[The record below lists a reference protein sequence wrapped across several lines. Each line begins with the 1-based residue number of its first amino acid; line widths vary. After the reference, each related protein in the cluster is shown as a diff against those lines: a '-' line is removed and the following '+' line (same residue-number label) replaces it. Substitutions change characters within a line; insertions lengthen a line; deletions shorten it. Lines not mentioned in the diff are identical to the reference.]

1 MENKKDMII
10 KKLYFSTF
18 IVVIDS
24 CFSQKQ
30 QVEAFLS
37 LLLRTRSLR
46 LKAGFQLYDLDQ
58 QDLFVL

>member
-24 CFSQKQ
+24 CSD
-30 QVEAFLS
+30 VYLSCSAREAF
-37 LLLRTRSLR
+37 
-46 LKAGFQLYDLDQ
+46 YDLDQ

>member
-10 KKLYFSTF
+10 KKIYFSTF

-30 QVEAFLS
+30 QASDVYLS
-37 LLLRTRSLR
+37 CMLRKRIKL
-46 LKAGFQLYDLDQ
+46 
-58 QDLFVL
+58 

>member
-30 QVEAFLS
+30 QVEAFANS
-37 LLLRTRSLR
+37 CFRTRSPR
-46 LKAGFQLYDLDQ
+46 LKAGFQFYDLDQ
-58 QDLFVL
+58 QGLFVL